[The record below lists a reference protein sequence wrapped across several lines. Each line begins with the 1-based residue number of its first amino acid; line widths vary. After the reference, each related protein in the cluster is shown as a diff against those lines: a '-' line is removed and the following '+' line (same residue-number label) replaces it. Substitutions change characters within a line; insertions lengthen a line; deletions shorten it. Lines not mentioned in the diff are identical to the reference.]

1 MGNNIEKG
9 DDAKSENEHDGTYIE
24 YNENKNY
31 VNDLNN
37 IFPFN
42 FEYKIEDDYSFANNL
57 STIKICDCCRHL
69 DDNFEGPVI
78 KRQIKFNYNNIINKL
93 NAHFFNNFMIDL
105 IQNNSIKKDIL
116 LKKVS
121 HSFIAKLN
129 KKNTERILNMKI
141 SDIFYEQEIS
151 PKYRINMKNYNKNL
165 IDKIYEEKKE
175 RNVIK
180 ILELTFEELFII
192 FRRKLN
198 DSEDMKKLEEIKN
211 KIKGLDLLENNDK
224 YKDIQ
229 YLIKNIKNKSYYTV
243 SNDYIE
249 NIKKVCLDYEK
260 RLYAKNNKNI

>member
-42 FEYKIEDDYSFANNL
+42 FEYKIEDDYSFANKL
-57 STIKICDCCRHL
+57 SSFKFCNHRHSH
-69 DDNFEGPVI
+69 DIFEETEI
-78 KRQIKFNYNNIINKL
+78 KRQIKFNYNNIVNKI
-93 NAHFFNNFMIDL
+93 NAHFFNNFIIDL

-141 SDIFYEQEIS
+141 SDIYYEQEIS
-151 PKYRINMKNYNKNL
+151 PKYRINMKNYNKNV

-198 DSEDMKKLEEIKN
+198 NSEDSKKLEDIKN

-229 YLIKNIKNKSYYTV
+229 YFINLMDDEK
-243 SNDYIE
+243 YIDKF
-249 NIKKVCLDYEK
+249 KKVCLDYERRFNYK
-260 RLYAKNNKNI
+260 I

>member
-24 YNENKNY
+24 YYENKNY

-42 FEYKIEDDYSFANNL
+42 FEYKIEDDYSLANKL
-57 STIKICDCCRHL
+57 SSSKICNCHL
-69 DDNFEGPVI
+69 HDIFEETEI

-141 SDIFYEQEIS
+141 SDIYYEQEIS
-151 PKYRINMKNYNKNL
+151 PKYRINMKNYNKNV

-229 YLIKNIKNKSYYTV
+229 YLIKNIKNKYYAV
-243 SNDYIE
+243 SNKYIE
-249 NIKKVCLDYEK
+249 NIKEVCLDYEK